1 MEGEKKEYSLF
12 GASRLHISFDRN
24 REQNSTKSNI
34 HDRLANLERGELL
47 DLVYILREAYPMI
60 DKKIKVR
67 IESEKPVKEL
77 EKSVLMETS
86 PREEPQLAE
95 LPTYSMQK
103 SENGAKQPN
112 QDSIDQNIESV
123 IQKYSVVMAELETL
137 EKYFKQ
143 MNENL
148 ALDLNTSI
156 LRNIYE
162 NHQKML
168 FQKNSSL
175 RAIETQVKSLLTNLK
190 IENLDESR
198 SIEGYAKTI
207 TVTTS

>member
-24 REQNSTKSNI
+24 REQNSTKSTI
-34 HDRLANLERGELL
+34 HDRLASLERGELL

-86 PREEPQLAE
+86 PREEPQVVE

-123 IQKYSVVMAELETL
+123 IQKYSVVMGELETL

-143 MNENL
+143 MNENF

-156 LRNIYE
+156 LRSIYE